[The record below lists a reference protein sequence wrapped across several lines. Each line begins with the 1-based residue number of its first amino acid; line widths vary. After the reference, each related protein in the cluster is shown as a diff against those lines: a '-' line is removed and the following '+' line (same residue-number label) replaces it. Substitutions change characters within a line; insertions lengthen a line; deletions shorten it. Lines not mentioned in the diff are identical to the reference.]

1 MKYSEIYTPDFLK
14 LMAQK
19 AQKSDTEFIRLLDSN
34 EIDDSDGRVNI
45 NFIAESLN
53 ININYQDMPNDSGN
67 IKDKE
72 MTIDENETTERQR
85 FTIGH
90 EIGHF
95 MLGDTEAARKD
106 SASGYTRKEMEH
118 EKVAN
123 AVSAE
128 LLMPRQLVA
137 NNVSQVITRLELD
150 KTSLSSDQVS
160 IILSKVAEIMQV
172 SVQALTYR
180 VKNLQLF
187 TD

>member
-14 LMAQK
+14 LMAK
-19 AQKSDTEFIRLLDSN
+19 KVGKSESEFIELLDS
-34 EIDDSDGRVNI
+34 EVIDDSNGKINI
-45 NFIAESLN
+45 EYIAEKLN
-53 ININYQDMPNDSGN
+53 IDIDYQDMPNDSGSLQDN
-67 IKDKE
+67 KI
-72 MTIDENETTERQR
+72 TIDKNETTERQR

-106 SASGYTRKEMEH
+106 STLGYTRKEMEH

-128 LLMPRQLVA
+128 LLMPRQLVV
-137 NNVSQVITRLELD
+137 NNVSQVITSHELN
-150 KTSLSSDQVS
+150 KTSLSSDQVAS
-160 IILSKVAEIMQV
+160 ILSKVAEIMQV